1 MKFTID
7 MSNDYPLTLG
17 PLTRM
22 QQLEQ
27 SIYVLVNTVRG
38 EVPCYRDFGVSTDYL
53 HKPINVA
60 KAQYSA
66 AVTAAIERYIPEI
79 QVRRVTFSDEQGES
93 DKLRPILEVVM
104 NE

>member
-7 MSNDYPLTLG
+7 MSKDYPLTLG

-66 AVTAAIERYIPEI
+66 AVTAAIERYIPDI

>member
-7 MSNDYPLTLG
+7 MSKDYPLTLG